1 VCSWQIKKLEFSVRK
16 VDVGYYQ
23 YIPYVIDIYGNV
35 HYADTAIVYFDGEK
49 STMDNIA
56 AG

>member
-1 VCSWQIKKLEFSVRK
+1 MWNEDVKLSVKK

-23 YIPYVIDIYGNV
+23 YIPYVIDIYGNIY
-35 HYADTAIVYFDGEK
+35 YADTAIVYFDGEK
-49 STMDNIA
+49 STVDNIA